1 MIYEFRDYIWAPGG
15 ADVFQEAFA
24 RAKPYRDKYSKMSA
38 FFRTEIGNVNE
49 VIDIW
54 PYEDLIQ
61 RATIREQAERDPEWP
76 PKFQAET
83 LETRIEIYN
92 PAPFMRPH
100 WGEPL
105 ELGNIYEMRTYML
118 KPGSTSEMIKRWGE
132 CLPYREK
139 LSPLAGCWFTD
150 LGPQFKWVHLWPY
163 KNYAERAKIRDTVMK
178 DPQYHWP
185 PPTEEFI
192 VSMENK
198 ILIPAPFSPMH

>member
-1 MIYEFRDYIWAPGG
+1 MIYEFRDYIWTPGG
-15 ADVFQEAFA
+15 ADIFQEAFA

-83 LETRIEIYN
+83 VETRIEIYN

-100 WGEPL
+100 WGETL
-105 ELGNIYEMRTYML
+105 ELGNIYEMCIDRY
-118 KPGSTSEMIKRWGE
+118 KPGSLAEVIKLWGAN
-132 CLPYREK
+132 LPNREK
-139 LSPLAGCWFTD
+139 LSPLAACWSTEF
-150 LGPQFKWVHLWPY
+150 GPQVTWIHVWPY
-163 KNYAERAKIRDTVMK
+163 VNHVERERIRIEAAQKLYWPPQMK
-178 DPQYHWP
+178 DLMLSQ
-185 PPTEEFI
+185 E
-192 VSMENK
+192 SK
-198 ILIPAPFSPMH
+198 ILVPAPFSPMR